1 MIGMTSDEGEEWEF
15 EVPVK
20 PEGSVEDWMNKV
32 DDEMKSSLTL
42 MAKKSVF
49 NYAKTDRIEWICD
62 QIGMI
67 ALLGTQ
73 IWWTF
78 AVEDVFVQV
87 GRGNKHAMK

>member
-1 MIGMTSDEGEEWEF
+1 MTSDEGEEWEF

-42 MAKKSVF
+42 MAKKATF

-87 GRGNKHAMK
+87 SRGNKHAMK